1 MQGYMY
7 SVFSIAAIA
16 IHLIF
21 NFDLLVGRGVVTAH
35 SSRYRGF
42 LAGVLAY
49 YVADAAWG
57 VLAGLGWLRPL
68 YVETAFFFLS
78 LVAFVFMW
86 CRFAVTYLDFGKL
99 ETYAVSWCGYA
110 LLAFNIVA
118 LAVNP
123 FNSCM
128 YYIDAEG
135 IYKTGFVRDVAFCLL
150 VAFILLTSVLVLVK
164 ALSSQGSVRRRSMM
178 VFMFCTAIAAAI
190 VLQVVWPL
198 TPFTSLGCLVGTCFL
213 HVFVV
218 QDEQAAK
225 HAAELEGALVRAR
238 AAERAR
244 GMFFSIVSRDIR
256 TPLNSIVGFSEV
268 LKDSET
274 SEADRNEALKTIHS
288 SGATILQLVNNVLDL
303 AKIDT
308 GKMEFRLEP
317 VRLSRLADEVFS
329 SFLSVAGGK
338 GVELV
343 NRTSKVPIL
352 FLDGHRFRQVLFNL
366 VGNAVKFT
374 ERGSVTVSASY
385 DRETLEVS
393 VSDTG
398 CGIAPDRL
406 ASVLDPFAQAQ
417 EQGRAA
423 DFSAGTGLGLYIC
436 KCLVEAMGGRLAV
449 ESTPGKGSS
458 FMIRMPNVIAVG
470 ETSRA

>member
-21 NFDLLVGRGVVTAH
+21 NFDLLVGRGAVTAH

-118 LAVNP
+118 LALNP

-150 VAFILLTSVLVLVK
+150 VAFTQK
-164 ALSSQGSVRRRSMM
+164 
-178 VFMFCTAIAAAI
+178 
-190 VLQVVWPL
+190 LQ
-198 TPFTSLGCLVGTCFL
+198 S
-213 HVFVV
+213 H
-218 QDEQAAK
+218 D
-225 HAAELEGALVRAR
+225 
-238 AAERAR
+238 
-244 GMFFSIVSRDIR
+244 
-256 TPLNSIVGFSEV
+256 
-268 LKDSET
+268 
-274 SEADRNEALKTIHS
+274 
-288 SGATILQLVNNVLDL
+288 
-303 AKIDT
+303 
-308 GKMEFRLEP
+308 
-317 VRLSRLADEVFS
+317 
-329 SFLSVAGGK
+329 
-338 GVELV
+338 
-343 NRTSKVPIL
+343 
-352 FLDGHRFRQVLFNL
+352 
-366 VGNAVKFT
+366 
-374 ERGSVTVSASY
+374 
-385 DRETLEVS
+385 
-393 VSDTG
+393 
-398 CGIAPDRL
+398 
-406 ASVLDPFAQAQ
+406 
-417 EQGRAA
+417 
-423 DFSAGTGLGLYIC
+423 
-436 KCLVEAMGGRLAV
+436 
-449 ESTPGKGSS
+449 
-458 FMIRMPNVIAVG
+458 
-470 ETSRA
+470 